1 LALTR
6 ADRTFAAA
14 AIAWWPR
21 DDLPRIVDAHR
32 CMEDYTSSGGD
43 NQELMKKAA
52 LDGRP
57 F

>member
-1 LALTR
+1 LVLAH

-14 AIAWWPR
+14 LSLWPS
-21 DDLPRIVDAHR
+21 DDLPRIVEALR
-32 CMEDYTSSGGD
+32 YMEGLYVQRRY
-43 NQELMKKAA
+43 NEELMKKAA